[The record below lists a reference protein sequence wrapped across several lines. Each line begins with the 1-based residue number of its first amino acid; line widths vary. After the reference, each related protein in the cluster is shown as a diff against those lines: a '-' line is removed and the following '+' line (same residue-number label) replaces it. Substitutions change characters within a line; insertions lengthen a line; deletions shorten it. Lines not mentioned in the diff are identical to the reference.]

1 MTRGSKEAALKNFD
15 RAVRHA
21 GLFDKAIEP
30 FIGRSRCQLE
40 LGNAEKA
47 LEDANTAIKLRRE
60 MDKYFGTAGKTKPK
74 TVAERCKLL
83 HLKLEATKCKAE
95 GEIARRCNK
104 LRLSE
109 AYVFLPS
116 SLCTLR
122 L

>member
-83 HLKLEATKCKAE
+83 HLKLEANKSKAE
-95 GEIARRCNK
+95 GEIPCEDFK
-104 LRLSE
+104 I
-109 AYVFLPS
+109 V
-116 SLCTLR
+116 
-122 L
+122 